1 MTETANTATQPG
13 SKNTAEPSEPTREQL
28 LEGLD
33 DFAKTTLERMEGWAQ
48 EYNNNDVTIS
58 AAKGDVQGLL
68 QKLRETSS
76 NPEVKEITKQI
87 ERIDDARFALDQ
99 KRDELLKPEADKLKA
114 EATANSS
121 SLEESNKDL
130 KSKFNTAR
138 KFFADLVEDET
149 LSVLSFPSSPVP
161 LVGRAQVLVLAFAVS
176 VSAIGRLSRARPLRS
191 SITLLLQLSSLV
203 STRLRSRS
211 CSSLLQVVTTL
222 LSGLTR
228 LASPFLLR
236 TVLTTR
242 SSLVTPRALRRPPL
256 LKRLLLL
263 RLLILRLA
271 LPLMLRRVRKVE
283 SRRVSDPTILTP

>member
-138 KFFADLVEDET
+138 KFFADLVEDENVIGALVPK
-149 LSVLSFPSSPVP
+149 LSGSTRGPSAGTGTGVRRIRKRDWKIEQ
-161 LVGRAQVLVLAFAVS
+161 GEAVKVFDNASAAAKFVSLDTATFQELFFTAAGSDDASKWADS
-176 VSAIGRLSRARPLRS
+176 VS
-191 SITLLLQLSSLV
+191 
-203 STRLRSRS
+203 
-211 CSSLLQVVTTL
+211 
-222 LSGLTR
+222 
-228 LASPFLLR
+228 F
-236 TVLTTR
+236 TVPVEDGVDY
-242 SSLVTPRALRRPPL
+242 S
-256 LKRLLLL
+256 
-263 RLLILRLA
+263 
-271 LPLMLRRVRKVE
+271 VE
-283 SRRVSDPTILTP
+283 SRNTEGAKTAPVVEEAAATEAANTTPSVAPNATPGAEGGESEGF